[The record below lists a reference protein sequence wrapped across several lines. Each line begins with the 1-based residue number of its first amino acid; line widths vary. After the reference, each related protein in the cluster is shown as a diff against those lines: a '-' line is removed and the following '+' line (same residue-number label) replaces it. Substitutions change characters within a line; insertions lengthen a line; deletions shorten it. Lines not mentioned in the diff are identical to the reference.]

1 MSERKIS
8 ECISIRIN
16 VGNYQHI
23 ELTKYAEE
31 QIEYSTPKERM
42 EKEDE
47 LRDDLVASIVRS
59 MKAIPEKLGKGIE
72 AAIEVEESI
81 KKAIPEWMEKEAVPN
96 LANTAKKKEIQN
108 EAEQKEQKKKA
119 EDNLS
124 EVLTEDCSKKE
135 AETSASSESDL
146 FEEDEMP
153 EPKKVDGADDPI
165 GEEESKEADD
175 GFGDDFF
182 DDDDLFDD

>member
-108 EAEQKEQKKKA
+108 EAEQKEQKDKA

-124 EVLTEDCSKKE
+124 EVLEEAPSQKE
-135 AETSASSESDL
+135 KTKTTSESDL

-153 EPKKVDGADDPI
+153 EPKTVDGADDPI
-165 GEEESKEADD
+165 EDEKSKDADD